1 MKKSI
6 YYALAIT
13 SLLFT
18 SCSNDDGSNI
28 KEPDITTPSGNTYI
42 LTQGNFYNNIEGGLD
57 VLDYNNGLSA
67 SVFKTVNRRSLGD
80 TPQCGVAYKGNIYI
94 GVAESNTI
102 EIIDAE
108 TYTSKKQIQLSQT
121 DGYGSTPRS
130 MVASGDYVYVS
141 MFSGHVA
148 RLNVNTFEF
157 DDVVAVGPNP
167 DIMALYNGKLYVPIT
182 NGMDYP
188 NYDNR
193 VQVIDP
199 SSMQVEQTIS
209 VGINPTEIIAADGHL
224 YVLTN
229 GNYDKKLPNYE
240 PSQLREI
247 LPDNSV
253 NVICEATIVTAF
265 GQGALIIDQQFDESG
280 IPTARYLKYNPAS
293 KQTETWNVS
302 DKPDYPNYIYYDQ
315 AAGKVL
321 IASYVMN
328 GTYPSY
334 DLPGYV
340 SVYSAS
346 DMELVEKCNL
356 GTAGPS
362 YIFKMQK

>member
-6 YYALAIT
+6 IYSLALS
-13 SLLFT
+13 SLLFA
-18 SCSNDDGSNI
+18 SCSDDEGGNNPNISTPAGS
-28 KEPDITTPSGNTYI
+28 TYI

-57 VLDYNNGLSA
+57 VIDYKTGIST

-80 TPQCGVAYKGNIYI
+80 TPQCGVACKGNIYI

-102 EIIDAE
+102 EILDAE
-108 TYTSKKQIQLSQT
+108 TYTSKKQIRLSQT
-121 DGYGSTPRS
+121 RGYGSTPRS

-148 RLNVNTFEF
+148 RLNVNTQEF
-157 DDVVAVGPNP
+157 DGVVAVGPNP

-193 VQVIDP
+193 VQIIDP
-199 SSMQVEQTIS
+199 ASMQVEQSIT
-209 VGINPTEIIAADGHL
+209 VGINPTEMIAADGHL
-224 YVLTN
+224 YVLAT
-229 GNYDKKLPNYE
+229 GNYDKTLPNYQ

-247 LPDNSV
+247 MPDNSV
-253 NVICEATIVTAF
+253 NFICEATIVEAC
-265 GQGALIIDQQFDESG
+265 GQGVLIIDQQFDENG
-280 IPTARYLKYNPAS
+280 IPTAQYLKYNPAS
-293 KQTETWNVS
+293 KQTEVWNVA
-302 DKPDYPNYIYYDQ
+302 DKPDYPNYIYYDKT
-315 AAGKVL
+315 ADKVL
-321 IASYVMN
+321 IASYVMS
-328 GTYPSY
+328 GVYPSY

-340 SVYSAS
+340 NAYTAS
-346 DMELVEKCNL
+346 DMKLAEKYNL
-356 GTAGPS
+356 GTAGPC